1 MRAFVSGTFHPFSIL
16 AQTAE
21 SRCHSV
27 EDRAKC
33 PQHPWQGTPRRGSQE
48 EPSNRWPVQEVDGGH
63 TWPTCRP
70 LCLGS
75 WDSGITC
82 PVLFDRQPPRAPG
95 QWLLTPAPGS
105 PPRRLPAAAAPRQG
119 WVTAHQGRGVPAGN
133 PCDCRG
139 RLAFHWTS
147 ALGRLPEC
155 GMHLAGSCPV
165 FGTSREASSRLTGW
179 QNVHRPLRRV
189 PWRLGTQ
196 EE

>member
-1 MRAFVSGTFHPFSIL
+1 MRTEPSVPNTPGRGLH
-16 AQTAE
+16 AE
-21 SRCHSV
+21 GARRNPPTDGLCRRWTVATRGPPADLS
-27 EDRAKC
+27 AL
-33 PQHPWQGTPRRGSQE
+33 GAGIRGSC
-48 EPSNRWPVQEVDGGH
+48 V
-63 TWPTCRP
+63 
-70 LCLGS
+70 LCCLTGS
-75 WDSGITC
+75 
-82 PVLFDRQPPRAPG
+82 LPRAPG

-105 PPRRLPAAAAPRQG
+105 PPRGLPAAAAPRQG

-147 ALGRLPEC
+147 ALGSLPEC
-155 GMHLAGSCPV
+155 GTHLAGSCPV